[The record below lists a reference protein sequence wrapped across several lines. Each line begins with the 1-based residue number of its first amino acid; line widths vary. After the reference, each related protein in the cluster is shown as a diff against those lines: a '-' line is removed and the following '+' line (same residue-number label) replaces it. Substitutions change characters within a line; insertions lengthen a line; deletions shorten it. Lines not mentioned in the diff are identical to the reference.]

1 MLLVDPNAELFAFE
15 NGHLKMGIIKARSYG
30 NAKSEKA
37 IFINIFIL
45 YTRGRLIRIFMKK
58 IKSFV

>member
-15 NGHLKMGIIKARSYG
+15 NGHYKRPYG

-37 IFINIFIL
+37 I
-45 YTRGRLIRIFMKK
+45 
-58 IKSFV
+58 